1 MAIDGAGNHAPDGA
15 ECEET
20 PAHSDCG
27 ECASI
32 LRTCTGIRNQHLRP
46 GSEPAGAHGKTGR
59 PPHAVCYT
67 LADSHMLSASAISK
81 SFGEQVLF
89 EKASFTIGPRDR
101 IALIGPNGSGKTTL
115 FNILAGRS
123 EPDSGSLSVRRGA
136 TIGFL
141 EQDITPSSST
151 ILLDHVLRG
160 ATRTSGLAHRIKLLQ
175 EELAE
180 APQDEVEPLL
190 RQLGNLQHQ
199 FEAARGYD
207 LEYEAK
213 IVLGGLGFSEYD
225 LTRQVSEF
233 SGGWLMRAELAKLL
247 LLNPDLLLLDE
258 PTNHL
263 DLDSCIWFEDYLK
276 TYQGAV
282 LVTSHD
288 RAFLNRVVTTV
299 FAIEQNALAIHN
311 GNYDTYV
318 VARQRELEILEATA
332 ERQERK
338 IQQEMRFIERFRA
351 KNTKATQVQSR
362 IKKLEK
368 MERIAVPRTVARIHF
383 SFPAPPRSGEEVI
396 TLSHVRKAY
405 GHHVVYRDLNLTLR
419 RSDRAAL
426 VGHNGAGKTT
436 LLRMLAGVLPFDRGE
451 RTLGLNVRLAYYA
464 QHQLELLNP
473 ANSVID
479 ELRGVTEGQSDTEL
493 RTMLGG
499 FLFRGDDVYKQVAV
513 LSGGEK
519 SRLAL
524 AKMLT
529 QRSNLLLMDE
539 PTNHLDI
546 PSREVLTDALDAYT
560 GTLCFITHDRTL
572 IREIANKI
580 IEVRAGA
587 LVVYEGDYDS
597 YLRWRDSHRN
607 EAMEDRTAA
616 TEAARPGRD
625 LDKER
630 KRRDGELRNRFYRK
644 RAPIEK
650 RIAEIE
656 SELPRC
662 ESELHQANL
671 LLADPAHYSDAALVL
686 ETVERKKS
694 LEERIT
700 ALNDEWERLFMQL
713 EEVRCEYEQERERVI
728 VGEA

>member
-1 MAIDGAGNHAPDGA
+1 
-15 ECEET
+15 
-20 PAHSDCG
+20 
-27 ECASI
+27 
-32 LRTCTGIRNQHLRP
+32 
-46 GSEPAGAHGKTGR
+46 
-59 PPHAVCYT
+59 
-67 LADSHMLSASAISK
+67 MLSANSISK
-81 SFGEQVLF
+81 SFGDQVLF

-115 FNILAGRS
+115 FNLLAGRT
-123 EPDSGSLSVRRGA
+123 EPDSGALSIRRGS

-141 EQDITPSSST
+141 EQEINPTSRSA
-151 ILLDHVLRG
+151 LLEHVLRG
-160 ATRTSGLAHRIKLLQ
+160 ATRVTGLAHRLRLLQ
-175 EELAE
+175 DELAE
-180 APQDEVEPLL
+180 APAEKMESLL
-190 RQLGNLQHQ
+190 KQLGSLQSQ

-213 IVLGGLGFSEYD
+213 IVLGGLGFAERD
-225 LTRQVSEF
+225 LTRHVSEF

-263 DLDSCIWFEDYLK
+263 DLESCIWFEDYLR

-288 RAFLNRVVTTV
+288 RAFLNRVVTLV
-299 FAIEQNALAIHN
+299 FALEQQKLVIHN
-311 GNYDTYV
+311 GNYDSYV
-318 VARQRELEILEATA
+318 IARQRELDVLEATA

-368 MERIAVPRTVARIHF
+368 LERVTVPRTMARIHF
-383 SFPAPPRSGEEVI
+383 NFPAPPRSGEEVI
-396 TLSHVRKAY
+396 TLSHIRKAY
-405 GHHVVYRDLNLTLR
+405 GDQVVYRDLNLKLR
-419 RSDRAAL
+419 RGDRAAL

-436 LLRMLAGVLPFDRGE
+436 LLRILAGVLAFEGGE
-451 RTLGLNVRLAYYA
+451 RTLGLNVQPAYYA

-479 ELRGVTEGQSDTEL
+479 ELRGVSTGQSDTEL

-499 FLFRGDDVYKQVAV
+499 FLFRGDDVYKPVAV

-546 PSREVLTDALDAYT
+546 PSREVLTDALQAYA

-572 IREIANKI
+572 IRETANKI
-580 IEVRAGA
+580 IEVRSGTP
-587 LVVYEGDYDS
+587 VVYEGDYDS
-597 YLRWRDSHRN
+597 FVRWQETHHGTDTGSGASKSASPNGNKQSRD
-607 EAMEDRTAA
+607 M
-616 TEAARPGRD
+616 
-625 LDKER
+625 DKER
-630 KRRDGELRNRFYRK
+630 KRRDGELRNRYYK
-644 RAPIEK
+644 ARAPLEK
-650 RIAEIE
+650 RLAELEIE
-656 SELPRC
+656 VPQSER
-662 ESELHQANL
+662 ELHEANL
-671 LLADPAHYSDAALVL
+671 LLSSPDHYSDATLVM
-686 ETVERKKS
+686 ETVERKKT
-694 LEERIT
+694 LEEHIQ
-700 ALNDEWERLFMQL
+700 ALNREWERVFAQL
-713 EEVRCEYEQERERVI
+713 EEARVDYELQRERVMAA
-728 VGEA
+728 ES